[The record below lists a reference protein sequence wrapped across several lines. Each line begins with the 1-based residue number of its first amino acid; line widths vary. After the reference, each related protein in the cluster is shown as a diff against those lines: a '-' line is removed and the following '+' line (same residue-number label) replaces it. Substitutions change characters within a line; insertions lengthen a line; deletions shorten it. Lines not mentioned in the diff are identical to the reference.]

1 MNSRQ
6 WWVSPLVALACVMA
20 TPLGSWAQSAISGT
34 VRDTSGGV
42 MPGVTAEVASPALI
56 EKVRSAI
63 TDSDGRYQIVDLRP
77 GVYTVTFS
85 LPGFNTVVRDGLE
98 LPANFTAQ
106 INAELKVGALEE
118 SITVTGGTPT
128 VDVQS
133 AVQQVVLSRAMLDA
147 VPTGRSVPTLG
158 ALMAGARLALPDVG
172 GTSGMQNRDLTI
184 HGSDGRDT
192 TFQVDGMTLNGL
204 EGYGSVQSYFNDT
217 MFEEVSYQSSAISAE
232 ASAAG
237 VRANMIP
244 KDGGNSFKGTA
255 NRAKWGI
262 RTSCASATRAR
273 RPRPTRR
280 SSSSRAA
287 TCCRGPCRSAA
298 RSRAIPVMPAT
309 PPWTARS
316 WRRIPRFA

>member
-1 MNSRQ
+1 M
-6 WWVSPLVALACVMA
+6 
-20 TPLGSWAQSAISGT
+20 
-34 VRDTSGGV
+34 RDTSGGV
-42 MPGVTAEVASPALI
+42 LPGVTAEVASPALI

-147 VPTGRSVPTLG
+147 VPTG
-158 ALMAGARLALPDVG
+158 
-172 GTSGMQNRDLTI
+172 
-184 HGSDGRDT
+184 GRDT
-192 TFQVDGMTLNGL
+192 IFQVDGMTLNGL
-204 EGYGSVQSYFNDT
+204 EGDGSVQSYFNEA

-232 ASAAG
+232 VSAG
-237 VRANMIP
+237 GMRANMIP
-244 KDGGNSFKGTA
+244 KDGGNTFKGTA
-255 NRAKWGI
+255 
-262 RTSCASATRAR
+262 TASGPTTWRSAR
-273 RPRPTRR
+273 RTTRR
-280 SSSSRAA
+280 SR
-287 TCCRGPCRSAA
+287 CRA
-298 RSRAIPVMPAT
+298 RSVTAT
-309 PPWTARS
+309 SSELVGQLACGHSPGHGRDDHG
-316 WRRIPRFA
+316 RPRQQLTHR